1 MNSKEVI
8 WGTYSKI
15 CSVLNVSSRDLNMS
29 RIDFK
34 DDKLSFEMDKINDVI
49 GKFES
54 LITTVKQK
62 GK

>member
-1 MNSKEVI
+1 
-8 WGTYSKI
+8 
-15 CSVLNVSSRDLNMS
+15 MS

-54 LITTVKQK
+54 LITTVKMK
-62 GK
+62 GKENGRKIPEMVTKVECL